1 MSSSLV
7 SAVVYVQKVKI
18 KTLSH
23 GFSTCNL
30 SLGLLLQNSYPSS
43 ANSKTDHHEF
53 SFSWDVVQKVPLIH
67 VLVFLTTRLISPH
80 LGTVCSPDPT
90 PEIWIQNESRQ
101 VPGTCFHKQ
110 ASSGA
115 CSSDRIQRGGSPQPH
130 LPLPECPVFP
140 LKPHFHHLLGGQ
152 LLSPGHCSSGRCALS
167 WNHPV
172 RSPERTFPIPKKL
185 ASS

>member
-1 MSSSLV
+1 M
-7 SAVVYVQKVKI
+7 QP
-18 KTLSH
+18 LSEIASPE
-23 GFSTCNL
+23 FL
-30 SLGLLLQNSYPSS
+30 SIEHKFQNRPSWVFLLLGCCSEGAAYTR
-43 ANSKTDHHEF
+43 A
-53 SFSWDVVQKVPLIH
+53 I
-67 VLVFLTTRLISPH
+67 VFLTTRLISPH

-101 VPGTCFHKQ
+101 VPGTCSHKQ
-110 ASSGA
+110 ASSGG
-115 CSSDRIQRGGSPQPH
+115 CSSDRIQRRGSPQPH
-130 LPLPECPVFP
+130 LPHPECPVFP

-185 ASS
+185 ASSWSWVPSSSLSCLT